1 MERRSL
7 PGIILIV
14 LGVIFIVGQRLGIGG
29 EGTTAAIGI
38 AFLVAFVSTRNY
50 GFLVPGGIMTGLG
63 LGIVYQTRTGG
74 DGAPVLLGLG
84 LGFCSIYALDAVNR
98 RTTRGWWPL
107 IPGGVLTLIGL
118 AKASSTNSWLGG
130 AAEWWPVALIVVG
143 GYLLLRPRLGTPK
156 P

>member
-63 LGIVYQTRTGG
+63 LG
-74 DGAPVLLGLG
+74 
-84 LGFCSIYALDAVNR
+84 
-98 RTTRGWWPL
+98 
-107 IPGGVLTLIGL
+107 
-118 AKASSTNSWLGG
+118 
-130 AAEWWPVALIVVG
+130 
-143 GYLLLRPRLGTPK
+143 
-156 P
+156 

>member
-14 LGVIFIVGQRLGIGG
+14 LGVTFIVGQRMGIGG
-29 EGTTAAIGI
+29 EGTTAAIGL
-38 AFLVAFVSTRNY
+38 AFLVAFVWTRNY

-63 LGIVYQTRTGG
+63 LGIVIQNRAGG

-98 RTTRGWWPL
+98 RTLRGWWPL
-107 IPGGVLTLIGL
+107 IPGGVLTLVGL
-118 AKASSTNSWLGG
+118 AKASTTNSWLGV
-130 AAEWWPVALIVVG
+130 AAQWWPVALIVVG
-143 GYLLLRPRLGTPK
+143 GYLLLRPRLGPPK